1 MTSLYLCRD
10 GETVEGPLSADKV
23 RWLIECGALPADA
36 QITPEGEE
44 DWRDA
49 HAYFG
54 LRAPRSGEAEELP
67 EKQAG
72 PRAVRQNRDVK
83 RASSSPSASLGSTDV
98 APRPRDLMLGAAC
111 IVLALGALLCVFRA
125 VRPDANVALFI
136 CGAVIGGA
144 AALVWLRERN
154 SLPSKQS
161 DLDRASRF
169 YDKEVQAYQH
179 RFGHRWDARQGVK
192 HRFKAHD
199 DCAGDEYSSAPSTA
213 GMGSLMQGDFRRGL
227 FEMGVGLVIDKAF
240 DVGAK
245 AVGFVKRKLD
255 ESAKAKDGPKSEAQ
269 LQQESHL
276 RRLASAV
283 DNATDELQSALGAQQ
298 GAIVVLILGLV
309 ICGVSFVLH

>member
-23 RWLIECGALPADA
+23 RWLIESGALPADA

-72 PRAVRQNRDVK
+72 PRAVRQSRDVK

-125 VRPDANVALFI
+125 VRPGANVALFI
-136 CGAVIGGA
+136 VGAVISGA

-161 DLDRASRF
+161 DLDRASRI
-169 YDKEVQAYQH
+169 YHKEVRAYQH

-192 HRFKAHD
+192 HRFKAA
-199 DCAGDEYSSAPSTA
+199 DCAEDEASPVHSTA
-213 GMGSLMQGDFRRGL
+213 GVGSLMQGDVRRGL
-227 FEMGVGLVIDKAF
+227 FEIGVGLAIDKAF

-245 AVGFVKRKLD
+245 AVGFVKRKLE

-276 RRLASAV
+276 GRLASAV

-298 GAIVVLILGLV
+298 GAIVVLLLGLGV
-309 ICGVSFVLH
+309 CGVAFFLH